1 MVYQKV
7 TSTLNKLIK
16 SIVTNMVFL
25 SYIIYLKLMIW
36 LGKLAKKIN
45 IMSRVKSTNQ
55 SKETFRWQI
64 KSVLMQQP

>member
-25 SYIIYLKLMIW
+25 FYIIYLKLIIW
-36 LGKLAKKIN
+36 LGNLAEK
-45 IMSRVKSTNQ
+45 
-55 SKETFRWQI
+55 
-64 KSVLMQQP
+64 

>member
-25 SYIIYLKLMIW
+25 SYIICLKLMIW